1 MHRPSSYV
9 RAPCGTRQ
17 LGNPSSPCGH
27 RIGPHTVLVP
37 LAHPP
42 GIPRGCEGSETSQSD
57 TRAESERGGA
67 SLSLPPRSYH
77 YRGGAL
83 VVVPPPQGNLSP
95 VSRPPVSAPL
105 RLAHRAT
112 DGHDRSHD
120 SQRVACRTARRTPAQ
135 PPAACVAA
143 AGLVALAAVA
153 LLCGPAARATR
164 STPPRGGPR
173 LRVPARSDVRS
184 VGFMRAAAHRRRRR

>member
-1 MHRPSSYV
+1 MRHPPIGEPII
-9 RAPCGTRQ
+9 A
-17 LGNPSSPCGH
+17 LWSPK
-27 RIGPHTVLVP
+27 LVP
-37 LAHPP
+37 TRCWCRLR
-42 GIPRGCEGSETSQSD
+42 IPTGGARQVKPHDRTPVPK
-57 TRAESERGGA
+57 RERGGA
-67 SLSLPPRSYH
+67 SLSLPSWWY
-77 YRGGAL
+77 
-83 VVVPPPQGNLSP
+83 PPPRGNLSP

-105 RLAHRAT
+105 RLVHRAT

-173 LRVPARSDVRS
+173 LRVPTRSDVRS